1 MFERVELDPP
11 ELFRHPGYKR
21 VVTVRGDMK
30 LVFIAGQ
37 TPSDERYEP
46 VCRGDY
52 RGQYLQVM
60 GNLDR
65 QLRSAGATWEDVVYR
80 RIFVL
85 DVDAF
90 AEAVVGAPGL
100 PQYGDGRPPSTFI
113 GVTRLSN
120 PDFLVEIDLVAVV
133 DATQARPTGSPPPR
147 PAD

>member
-1 MFERVELDPP
+1 MRRNELDPP
-11 ELFRHPGYKR
+11 ELFQHPGYKR
-21 VVTVRGDMK
+21 VVTVEGAMK

-46 VCRGDY
+46 VAVGDY

-60 GNLDR
+60 KNLDI
-65 QLRSAGATWEDVVYR
+65 QLKAAGATWDDVVFR

-90 AEAVVGAPGL
+90 VEMLFSNDDL
-100 PQYGDGRPPSTFI
+100 PRFGDGRPPSTMV

-120 PDFLVEIDLVAVV
+120 PDFLIEIDLVAVV
-133 DATQARPTGSPPPR
+133 DPGQR
-147 PAD
+147 